1 MSIEAATAA
10 GALVAP
16 ELRVAQ
22 APYGAS
28 ITDAVQFQ
36 GAMHAAANFS
46 IPAGGTEPL
55 GGALKGAFDQLEVV
69 NGQASSLAAHARAAE
84 AKGAAVTP
92 GEMIQLTVQCHE
104 FMFSCQL
111 TSNIANRM
119 SDGLQQLFRQQS

>member
-10 GALVAP
+10 GAVVQP

-36 GAMHAAANFS
+36 GAMHAAATYS
-46 IPAGGTEPL
+46 IPGGEPL
-55 GGALKGAFDQLEVV
+55 GGAMKSAFDQLEVV
-69 NGQASSLAAHARAAE
+69 NGQASSLAQHAKAAE

-92 GEMIQLTVQCHE
+92 GEMINLTVQCHE

-111 TSNIANRM
+111 TSNIANRT

>member
-10 GALVAP
+10 GALVSP
-16 ELRVAQ
+16 EVRVAQ

-36 GAMHAAANFS
+36 GAMHAVANVS
-46 IPAGGTEPL
+46 IPASAEPL
-55 GGALKGAFDQLEVV
+55 GPVLKGAFDQLEVV

-111 TSNIANRM
+111 TSNIANRT